1 MILIAMGM
9 VILLVTKFK
18 YLLFAGDEYDGEH
31 TELFCGGGGDADIWF
46 VACYA
51 FSAPLHP
58 KKVETFLWYFK
69 QLPAKIYY
77 DQDFKNNKI

>member
-31 TELFCGGGGDADIWF
+31 TEPFCDDGRVDADI
-46 VACYA
+46 
-51 FSAPLHP
+51 
-58 KKVETFLWYFK
+58 
-69 QLPAKIYY
+69 
-77 DQDFKNNKI
+77 

>member
-31 TELFCGGGGDADIWF
+31 TELFCGGGGNADI
-46 VACYA
+46 
-51 FSAPLHP
+51 
-58 KKVETFLWYFK
+58 
-69 QLPAKIYY
+69 
-77 DQDFKNNKI
+77 